1 MSRRLDAIAT
11 MKAVLVAPP
20 GGATNFAGRFLRS
33 AVRVL
38 FPWLVVVLA
47 WEAGAQAG
55 YVNVTLFPPPSH
67 FIRYVFESDFRFGIG
82 PQAVSMWVS
91 ILSSF
96 MRVLVGLA
104 IGFVAAIVMGILISM
119 WPAARTFVMPLLQG
133 LAPIAPIAWIPLGI
147 VLFGVGNETAI
158 FIVFIGV
165 FFVLTIATTIAVSSV
180 DPKLV
185 KSART
190 LGASGHQ
197 IWTTVV
203 LPAVLPQVFTL
214 LRINFFAAWMAV
226 LAAEMVGLK
235 NGLGAIIIMG
245 REMFNTD
252 LILVGMCLIGICGY
266 AIDSLLLAIQ
276 RSVLWWQEPTA

>member
-1 MSRRLDAIAT
+1 MPAVSRDGAAGIASRL
-11 MKAVLVAPP
+11 
-20 GGATNFAGRFLRS
+20 LR
-33 AVRVL
+33 AMVRVL
-38 FPWLVVVLA
+38 FPWFIVVIA
-47 WEAGAQAG
+47 WEAGAEAG
-55 YVNVTLFPPPSH
+55 YVNVTLLPPPSH
-67 FIRYVFESDFRFGIG
+67 FIRYVVESDFRFGIG
-82 PQAVSMWVS
+82 PQSVSMWVS

-96 MRVLVGLA
+96 MRVIVGLA
-104 IGFVAAIVMGILISM
+104 LGFASAIVIGILIST
-119 WPAARTFVMPLLQG
+119 WPAGRNFVMPLLQG

-147 VLFGVGNETAI
+147 VLFGVGNETAV
-158 FIVFIGV
+158 FIVFVGV

-180 DPKLV
+180 DPKLI

-252 LILVGMCLIGICGY
+252 LILVGMCLIGACGY
-266 AIDSLLLAIQ
+266 MVDAMLLAIQ
-276 RSVLWWQEPTA
+276 RSVFWWQEPTS